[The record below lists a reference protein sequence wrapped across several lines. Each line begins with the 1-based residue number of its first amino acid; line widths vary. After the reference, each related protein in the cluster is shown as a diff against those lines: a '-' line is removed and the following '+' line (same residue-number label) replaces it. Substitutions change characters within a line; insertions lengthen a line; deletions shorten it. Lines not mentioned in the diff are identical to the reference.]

1 MHVVV
6 MGAGAV
12 GGYFGGVLANQ
23 GEQVTFIARG
33 NHLKKI
39 KEKGLS
45 IDSHWG
51 NFNVNVMATDDPSN
65 TPPADLIFYSPKLYS
80 NFETL
85 PLISPVV
92 TEKTSIL
99 TIQNGISSGE
109 IISERFGKEK
119 VLQGATYIESSV
131 AAPGH
136 ISQTGPVAKIEFGEE
151 DGSIT
156 NRVQELSEFLKRP
169 GIQIEVSNNIKK
181 TLWTKLI
188 FVGSIGTIMA
198 ATRSKLSE
206 VFSSPFGYNTIKT
219 TMQEILLVGQSQ
231 GVEFDADLIKNF
243 MDSAEKDAEHFQAS
257 IQYDLY
263 AGKPLELDDLLGS
276 VVKIAYKEGI
286 PVPSSMALITALDKF
301 KTGKTDK

>member
-1 MHVVV
+1 MHVVI

-12 GGYFGGVLANQ
+12 GGYFGGMLANQ

-45 IDSHWG
+45 VDSHWG
-51 NFNVNVMATDDPSN
+51 NFNVNVTATDDPSN

-92 TEKTSIL
+92 TQKTSIL

-151 DGSIT
+151 AQNFHI
-156 NRVQELSEFLKRP
+156 V
-169 GIQIEVSNNIKK
+169 
-181 TLWTKLI
+181 
-188 FVGSIGTIMA
+188 
-198 ATRSKLSE
+198 
-206 VFSSPFGYNTIKT
+206 
-219 TMQEILLVGQSQ
+219 TM
-231 GVEFDADLIKNF
+231 
-243 MDSAEKDAEHFQAS
+243 
-257 IQYDLY
+257 
-263 AGKPLELDDLLGS
+263 
-276 VVKIAYKEGI
+276 
-286 PVPSSMALITALDKF
+286 
-301 KTGKTDK
+301 

>member
-1 MHVVV
+1 

-23 GEQVTFIARG
+23 GEQVTLVARG
-33 NHLKKI
+33 EHLKKI
-39 KEKGLS
+39 KENGLLV
-45 IDSHWG
+45 DSHWG
-51 NFNVNVMATDDPSN
+51 NFQVNVNATDDPSN
-65 TPPADLIFYSPKLYS
+65 IATADLIFYSPKLYS

-85 PLISPVV
+85 PLISPIIND
-92 TEKTSIL
+92 KTSIL
-99 TIQNGISSGE
+99 TIQNGISSGH
-109 IISERFGKEK
+109 IISEHFGKEK

-131 AAPGH
+131 IGPGH

-156 NRVQELSEFLKRP
+156 KRVEELSEFFKRP
-169 GIQIEVSNNIKK
+169 GIQIEVSKNIKK
-181 TLWTKLI
+181 TLWTKLV

-198 ATRSKLSE
+198 ASRSKLSE
-206 VFSSPFGYNTIKT
+206 VFSSPFGHNTIKT

-231 GVEFDADLIKNF
+231 GVDFDPDLVKNF

-257 IQYDLY
+257 IQYDLF

-276 VVKIAYKEGI
+276 VVKIAHKEGI
-286 PVPSSMALITALDKF
+286 PVPSSMALITTLDKF
-301 KTGKTDK
+301 KSGQIDK